1 MGLYKVTWEIDLEA
15 DSPEEAARLALEI
28 HRDPES
34 TATCFDVSAHDAEVD
49 CTVDLHEGTTV
60 HH

>member
-34 TATCFDVSAHDAEVD
+34 IATTFDISAHHEEVD
-49 CTVDLHEGTTV
+49 CTVDLAEGTTV
-60 HH
+60 YH